1 MDDDELLQALAD
13 ELEDET
19 DAEQE
24 PLVQMQLVMRR
35 GETVAKAKARAALT
49 SEWHA
54 AHSIFQ
60 LNRITPF
67 KEADLT
73 ELANHLDHQ
82 TKQLKDGDLGQAESM
97 LVAQAYTLDALFHN
111 LLTRSAQNMK
121 NAFSVVEGLLRIAL
135 KAQSQCRTTLD
146 SLASMKKPPP
156 EIIKQTNIAHG
167 HQQVNN
173 FPEKQNPPNELLEK
187 TDGERL
193 DFGKAATPIRGD
205 TTLETVGKKHRT
217 KDT

>member
-1 MDDDELLQALAD
+1 MSDDELLQDLAD
-13 ELEDET
+13 ELEDEV
-19 DAEQE
+19 DDEQE
-24 PLVQMQLVMRR
+24 PVAQMQLVMRR

-73 ELANHLDHQ
+73 ELANRLDHQ
-82 TKQLKDGDLGQAESM
+82 IKQLRDDDLGQAESM

-111 LLTRSAQNMK
+111 LLTRSAQNMN
-121 NAFSVVEGLLRIAL
+121 NAFSVVDGLLRTAL

-156 EIIKQTNIAHG
+156 ELIKQTNIAHG

-173 FPEKQNPPNELLEK
+173 FP
-187 TDGERL
+187 
-193 DFGKAATPIRGD
+193 GKRKSA
-205 TTLETVGKKHRT
+205 KRT
-217 KDT
+217 G